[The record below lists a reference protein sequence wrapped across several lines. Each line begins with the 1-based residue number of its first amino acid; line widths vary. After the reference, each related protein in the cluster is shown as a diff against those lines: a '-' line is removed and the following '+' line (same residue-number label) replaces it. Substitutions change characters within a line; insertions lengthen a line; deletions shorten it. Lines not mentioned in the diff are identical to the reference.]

1 MIDTTTK
8 AMNLMLAANVLLAGG
23 VLLLIV
29 WARSLFLRLEARF
42 QQLEQRELPD
52 VGDRALIGVVDYRL
66 GQLDERLQSMQFE
79 TPVGAKPADPILNGA
94 GQPFDYAVRMAR
106 QGAGVEDLVHA
117 FGLSPTEAELIHR
130 VHGIPAE
137 TTH

>member
-1 MIDTTTK
+1 MIDNTTE

-52 VGDRALIGVVDYRL
+52 AGDRGLIGALDHRL
-66 GQLDERLQSMQFE
+66 GQLDERLQRMQFE
-79 TPVGAKPADPILNGA
+79 TPRRLETGRPDSQRWGAAIPLRRA
-94 GQPFDYAVRMAR
+94 
-106 QGAGVEDLVHA
+106 
-117 FGLSPTEAELIHR
+117 
-130 VHGIPAE
+130 HG
-137 TTH
+137 TSGRRR